1 MKKKGFRVFSL
12 PAFPTILIVAAAA
25 ALLVYVFWTETEGAL
40 AYIAY
45 LLSTYALIVGVSG
58 LCRLFPWIGQRF
70 KSSRLMTK
78 LHENERLARYLDDP
92 VYRTQLTLFFS
103 VAVNAVYIGV
113 KLVSGLYARSNWLI
127 AFALYYVVLTAL
139 RVSLVNYVRRH
150 EIGTDITAEYR
161 RYRWIGFLLLAMNLV
176 LSIIIARMV
185 GHNDAYVY
193 PGVLIYA
200 MAAYTFYAIILATVN
215 VFRFRRHGSPVLSA
229 IKVVSLTA
237 AMVAM
242 LSLEAA
248 MLAQFGADDDPT
260 FRGTMLGVSGLVVSL
275 IILGMAVYMI
285 VNANKKMKSRE
296 AKANE

>member
-1 MKKKGFRVFSL
+1 MKKGKSRVFSL
-12 PAFPTILIVAAAA
+12 PAVSTLLIIAVAA
-25 ALLVYVFWTETEGAL
+25 ALLVFVFSTGIEGPL
-40 AYIAY
+40 AYISY
-45 LLSTYALIVGVSG
+45 LTSTYALIVGVSG
-58 LCRLFPWIGQRF
+58 LRRLFPWLGE
-70 KSSRLMTK
+70 K
-78 LHENERLARYLDDP
+78 LRRSPRIARYLDDL

-103 VAVNAVYIGV
+103 VAVNAVYIGI
-113 KLVSGLYARSNWLI
+113 KLVSGIYARSNWLI
-127 AFALYYVVLTAL
+127 AFALYYIVLTAL

-150 EIGTDITAEYR
+150 KIGEDITAEYR
-161 RYRWIGFLLLAMNLV
+161 RYRWIGILLLAVNLV

-185 GHNDAYVY
+185 VHNDAYVY
-193 PGVLIYA
+193 PGMLIYA

>member
-1 MKKKGFRVFSL
+1 MKKKGPSVFSL
-12 PAFPTILIVAAAA
+12 PAVPTILIVAAAA
-25 ALLVYVFWTETEGAL
+25 VLLVYVFSTSTEGAL

-45 LLSTYALIVGVSG
+45 LFSTYALIVGVSG

-103 VAVNAVYIGV
+103 VAVNAVYICI
-113 KLVSGLYARSNWLI
+113 KLVSGIYTRSNWLI
-127 AFALYYVVLTAL
+127 AFAMYYTVLTAL

-150 EIGTDITAEYR
+150 KIGEDITAEYR
-161 RYRWIGFLLLAMNLV
+161 RHRWIGILLLAMNLV

-248 MLAQFGADDDPT
+248 MLAQFGADDPM
-260 FRGTMLGVSGLVVSL
+260 FRGTMLGISGLAVSL

-285 VNANKKMKSRE
+285 FNATKKMRSRE
-296 AKANE
+296 A

>member
-1 MKKKGFRVFSL
+1 MKKGKSPVFFL
-12 PAFPTILIVAAAA
+12 PAGPTLLIIAVAA
-25 ALLVYVFWTETEGAL
+25 ALLVFVFSTGTEGSL
-40 AYIAY
+40 AYISY

-103 VAVNAVYIGV
+103 VVVNAVYIGI
-113 KLVSGLYARSNWLI
+113 KLISGIYARSNWLI
-127 AFALYYVVLTAL
+127 AFALYYAVLTAL
-139 RVSLVNYVRRH
+139 RVSLMNYVRRH
-150 EIGTDITAEYR
+150 KIGEDITAEYR
-161 RYRWIGFLLLAMNLV
+161 RYRWIGILLLAMNLV

-237 AMVAM
+237 VMVAM

-248 MLAQFGADDDPT
+248 MLAQFGVDDDPT
-260 FRGTMLGVSGLVVSL
+260 FRGTMLGISGLVVSL

-285 VNANKKMKSRE
+285 VNATKKMKSRE
-296 AKANE
+296 AETNE

>member
-1 MKKKGFRVFSL
+1 
-12 PAFPTILIVAAAA
+12 
-25 ALLVYVFWTETEGAL
+25 
-40 AYIAY
+40 
-45 LLSTYALIVGVSG
+45 
-58 LCRLFPWIGQRF
+58 
-70 KSSRLMTK
+70 MTK
-78 LHENERLARYLDDP
+78 LHENERFARYLDDP

-103 VAVNAVYIGV
+103 VAVNAVYICI
-113 KLVSGLYARSNWLI
+113 KLVSGIYTRSNWLI
-127 AFALYYVVLTAL
+127 AFAMYYTVLTAL

-150 EIGTDITAEYR
+150 KIGEDITAEYR
-161 RYRWIGFLLLAMNLV
+161 RYRWIGILLLAMNLV

-193 PGVLIYA
+193 PGVMIYA

-248 MLAQFGADDDPT
+248 MLAQFGGEDSGT
-260 FRGTMLGVSGLVVSL
+260 FRGKMLGISGLVVSL

-285 VNANKKMKSRE
+285 VNATKKMKSQE
-296 AKANE
+296 AETNE